1 MIWKRPIN
9 RVALAAL
16 LVGALGAVG
25 CNGAQREA
33 PLEGVIR
40 HDSPAPVLIEGES
53 IKTSQALA
61 AGQWDSPK
69 QMYQATC
76 AQCHDTGVGPVLFGK
91 KPGAEYIVHV
101 ARNGRNGMPAFF
113 PSEYSDKD
121 LKALAE
127 WIKEQPAP
135 AGDQAQGGQS

>member
-1 MIWKRPIN
+1 M
-9 RVALAAL
+9 
-16 LVGALGAVG
+16 
-25 CNGAQREA
+25 
-33 PLEGVIR
+33 EGVIR

-76 AQCHDTGVGPVLFGK
+76 ALCHDTGVGPGLFGRQLD
-91 KPGAEYIVHV
+91 ATYTTTVV
-101 ARNGRNGMPAFF
+101 RNGRNGMPAFF